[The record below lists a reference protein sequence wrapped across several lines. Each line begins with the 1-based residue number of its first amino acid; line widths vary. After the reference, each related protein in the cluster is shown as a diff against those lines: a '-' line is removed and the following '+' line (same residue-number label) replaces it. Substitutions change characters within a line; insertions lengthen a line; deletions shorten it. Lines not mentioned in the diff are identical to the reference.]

1 MSEETR
7 KIVLIEPVKTLVNFL
22 SIAAITKLVKVYN
35 RLLKLEKFQVSVAQG
50 LVNNYG
56 IEYHNPEYSYFS
68 LEKQE
73 KYIKVPGQAYIPYP
87 EKEVNAEK
95 VFVCLHVLLLIY
107 SKAAKEVYKSSG
119 ILDLLVT
126 FCVVIFAAYF
136 IVKICMGI
144 FGVLTDIYVLPP
156 DSDKI
161 LCYTSWLLALEILS
175 DIHTYVQEHYISK
188 DKYIRFLVN
197 IWFLAIAHFLCKYH
211 YHSWYVFEYIFCE

>member
-73 KYIKVPGQAYIPYP
+73 KYIKVPGRQHPLSRRGKCRESFY
-87 EKEVNAEK
+87 
-95 VFVCLHVLLLIY
+95 VFAFCY
-107 SKAAKEVYKSSG
+107 SLPKSCKRGYKSS
-119 ILDLLVT
+119 
-126 FCVVIFAAYF
+126 
-136 IVKICMGI
+136 
-144 FGVLTDIYVLPP
+144 
-156 DSDKI
+156 
-161 LCYTSWLLALEILS
+161 
-175 DIHTYVQEHYISK
+175 
-188 DKYIRFLVN
+188 
-197 IWFLAIAHFLCKYH
+197 
-211 YHSWYVFEYIFCE
+211 EY